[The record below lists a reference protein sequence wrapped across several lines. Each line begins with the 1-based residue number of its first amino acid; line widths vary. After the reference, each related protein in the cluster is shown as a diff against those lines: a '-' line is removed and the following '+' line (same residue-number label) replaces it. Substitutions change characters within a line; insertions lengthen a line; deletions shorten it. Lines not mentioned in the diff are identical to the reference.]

1 MRGVKNLK
9 YAKLS
14 SDCGRRRRAERSSS
28 VDTGPFLSREKYTQI
43 FVIFGK
49 FL

>member
-1 MRGVKNLK
+1 MRGIKNLR
-9 YAKLS
+9 YAKLLS
-14 SDCGRRRRAERSSS
+14 GCGRRRAERSSS